1 MPRNAWLEQ
10 TLWMLAAAALALAL
24 SAGAAVSPPDDAPV
38 LARAR

>member
-1 MPRNAWLEQ
+1 MKPRW
-10 TLWMLAAAALALAL
+10 TDWLAAAALALALALAL

>member
-1 MPRNAWLEQ
+1 MKPRW
-10 TLWMLAAAALALAL
+10 TDWLAAAALAL